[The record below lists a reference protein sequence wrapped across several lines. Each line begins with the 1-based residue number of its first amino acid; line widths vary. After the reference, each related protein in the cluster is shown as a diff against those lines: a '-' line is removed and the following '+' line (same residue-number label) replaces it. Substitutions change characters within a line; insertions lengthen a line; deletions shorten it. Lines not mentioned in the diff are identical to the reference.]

1 MMAAKLQTTNLS
13 AQCNTVVIDGKR
25 HLIGHLHNAKAALN
39 NIRLQEREPVCEAVS
54 APAVDQAVA
63 QLFGDES

>member
-1 MMAAKLQTTNLS
+1 MMATKLQTTNLS

-39 NIRLQEREPVCEAVS
+39 NIRRQGKEPVCEAVMGS
-54 APAVDQAVA
+54 AVEQAMA
-63 QLFGDES
+63 IIRGSKS